1 MHFDLRYQ
9 RRSRARGFTGG
20 NFSSRSTA
28 LLSRLHSLSLAWN
41 LVASSQFLRLSA
53 VSFSLFQ
60 SISSLCFLLCCLLFS
75 FAPPLYTYSPGSFLS
90 FFHAREPP
98 HHPPLSFFPLLYLSL
113 FTFLFACPASRFHPP
128 FLSVPL
134 SLDCV
139 SFFTLTILVYRC
151 GTLHAPRP
159 FQPLFLLFL
168 FLHGPSSFSF
178 VRRPSPNLAPVLS
191 STRARGPVFFA
202 LYFSPSQHLFY
213 PLPKS
218 IPIRQRLHGG
228 STAGT
233 GPSRKD
239 SLKRQPTPAT
249 AMPVAGCRC
258 YWHRSRP
265 ATRL

>member
-9 RRSRARGFTGG
+9 HRSRARGFTGG

-28 LLSRLHSLSLAWN
+28 LLWRLHSLSLAWN

-60 SISSLCFLLCCLLFS
+60 SISSLCFLLCCLLFFIRS
-75 FAPPLYTYSPGSFLS
+75 SSLYLFSWFVSLFLPRPRTTSSSAS
-90 FFHAREPP
+90 FFLPA
-98 HHPPLSFFPLLYLSL
+98 PLSFSLY
-113 FTFLFACPASRFHPP
+113 LFACPASRFHPP

-134 SLDCV
+134 SPDCV
-139 SFFTLTILVYRC
+139 SFFALTILVYCC
-151 GTLHAPRP
+151 GTLNAPRP

-258 YWHRSRP
+258 YWRRSRP